1 MNILIEQRLQDPPRF
16 MVLPADEAVA
26 IGLPVML
33 GLMSRQ
39 IIVGVVIG
47 AVIWMVW
54 KRLKG
59 DTGLPGLLAAIYWY
73 LPTQVSAFRE
83 LPDSAVTV
91 WEA

>member
-1 MNILIEQRLQDPPRF
+1 MNILIEQRLQDAPRF
-16 MVLPADEAVA
+16 MMLPADEALA
-26 IGLPVML
+26 LGIPMML

-39 IIVGVVIG
+39 MIFG
-47 AVIWMVW
+47 AVIAVVIWMIW

-59 DTGLPGLLAAIYWY
+59 DTGLPGLMAAIYWY
-73 LPTQVSAFRE
+73 LPTQVAAFKE

>member
-1 MNILIEQRLQDPPRF
+1 MNILIEQRLQDAPRF
-16 MVLPADEAVA
+16 MMLPADEAIA

-39 IIVGVVIG
+39 VFVGVIIAG
-47 AVIWMVW
+47 VIWMVW

-59 DTGLPGLLAAIYWY
+59 DTGLPGLLAAVYWY
-73 LPTQVSAFRE
+73 LPAQVSAFNE
-83 LPDSAVTV
+83 LPDSSISV